1 METQIVKKDTAVTT
15 SFSPTDLLK
24 LAVEKNLDVEKL
36 EKLMNLQERWNA
48 QQAKKSFLKAMSK
61 FQSKCPVLNKSKKV
75 GFTSKKTSSKVE
87 YSYIPL
93 GQITAQIKELLMECG
108 LSYRWETKDNEGKI
122 TITCIVSH
130 IDGHSE
136 QNSMTA
142 GKDATGAKND
152 IQQIGSTMTY
162 LQRYTLIGAL
172 GISSADNDVDGKET
186 PKKEIKLSIK
196 DSTHLLIESKIEIDK
211 FEKAD
216 ELQNKGKA
224 FYDEQGKKGMNEK
237 DQKELAAHITLKFDE
252 LNKIKKQENEY
263 VKNL

>member
-1 METQIVKKDTAVTT
+1 MKTETVKKDNIATG
-15 SFSPTDLLK
+15 FSPTDLLT

-36 EKLMNLQERWNA
+36 EKLMALQQQWEDK
-48 QQAKKSFLKAMSK
+48 QAKKAFLKAMSE
-61 FQSKCPVLNKSKKV
+61 FQSKCPVLKKSKTVKFNAV
-75 GFTSKKTSSKVE
+75 QYK
-87 YSYIPL
+87 YIPL

-108 LSYRWETKDNEGKI
+108 LSYRWETKYSEGKI

-130 IDGHSE
+130 VDGHSE
-136 QNSMTA
+136 QNSMMA
-142 GKDATGAKND
+142 GKDNSGAKND

-186 PKKEIKLSIK
+186 PRKEIKLSIK
-196 DSTHLLIESKIEIDK
+196 ESTQLLIESKIEIDN

-216 ELQNKGKA
+216 ELQKKGRL
-224 FYDEQGKKGMNEK
+224 FLDEQKKSGLNEK
-237 DQKELAAHITLKFDE
+237 DKKELAAHITLKFE
-252 LNKIKKQENEY
+252 KLTKIEKQETEY